1 MRALTSGGRRALLNR
16 LAVTPYMSCM
26 HKTTLY
32 LDDDLHARV
41 QREADARGV
50 TQALVVREAISA
62 YVVRRKRQSKSIG
75 LGRSGKGDVSERAE
89 ELLAGMG
96 RKR

>member
-1 MRALTSGGRRALLNR
+1 
-16 LAVTPYMSCM
+16 MSCM

-32 LDDDLHARV
+32 LDDDLYARL
-41 QREADARGV
+41 QREADARGT
-50 TQALVVREAISA
+50 TQALVVREALAA
-62 YVVRRKRQSKSIG
+62 YVVRRKRKSKSVG
-75 LGRSGKGDVSERAE
+75 MGRSGKGDLSERTD

>member
-1 MRALTSGGRRALLNR
+1 
-16 LAVTPYMSCM
+16 M

-32 LDDDLHARV
+32 LDDDLYARL
-41 QREADARGV
+41 QREAEARGT
-50 TQALVVREAISA
+50 TQALVVREALAA
-62 YVVRRKRQSKSIG
+62 YVVRRKRKAKSVG
-75 LGRSGKGDVSERAE
+75 AGRSGKGDLSERTD

>member
-1 MRALTSGGRRALLNR
+1 
-16 LAVTPYMSCM
+16 MSCM